1 MTIPQAIKYAKEHC
15 PNSTAVSRLHALP
28 FPNNTSRYAKDVLV
42 KHTIKQALYNMR
54 YWKGSKAQAV
64 KNVLRELVK

>member
-1 MTIPQAIKYAKEHC
+1 MNIHQAIKYAKEHC
-15 PNSTAVSRLHALP
+15 PNHAAISRLHALP
-28 FPNNTSRYAKDVLV
+28 FPNSTSGYAKDVFV